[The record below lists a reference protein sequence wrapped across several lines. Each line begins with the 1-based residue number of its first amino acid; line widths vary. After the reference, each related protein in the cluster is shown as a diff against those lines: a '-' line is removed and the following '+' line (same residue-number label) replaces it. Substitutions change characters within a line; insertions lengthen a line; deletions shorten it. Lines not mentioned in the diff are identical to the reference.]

1 MNPRPNYFSTA
12 SAVCVSVLLLCSVP
26 NVRAQSGTVPQPA
39 GLVRVTV
46 FPLLANLWE
55 LTNSFAPVALTN
67 VPVGY
72 CVGNQYYRG
81 WCVDAAT
88 PMADEFF
95 FARLYDSLG
104 ANLPA
109 YLRAE
114 PWSQINYVLNHKLG
128 EPLNAQE
135 AIWYLQDGTDLV
147 DIDPGPIRD
156 MVAAARQFG
165 PGYVPLAGQIRAII
179 LDPTNAVQRLIME
192 TPCAATNESG
202 AVALAITRSNNA
214 VVISWPSPSTGW
226 TLQQNT
232 NGFATVNW
240 SNVTTIQ
247 DNGTTKS
254 IAVNPPSGN
263 RFHRLVKP

>member
-1 MNPRPNYFSTA
+1 MNPRSNYFSTA
-12 SAVCVSVLLLCSVP
+12 SAVCVLALLLCSVP
-26 NVRAQSGTVPQPA
+26 SVRAQSGTVPQPA
-39 GLVRVTV
+39 NLVRVTV
-46 FPLLANLWE
+46 FPLIANFWE

-72 CVGNQYYRG
+72 CAGNQYYRG

-88 PMADEFF
+88 GMADEFF

-128 EPLNAQE
+128 EPLDAQE
-135 AIWYLQDGTDLV
+135 AIWYLQDGTDLL

-165 PGYVPLAGQIRAII
+165 PGYVPPAGQIRAII

-202 AVALAITRSNNA
+202 AVALSITRSNNA
-214 VVISWPSPSTGW
+214 VVISWPSPSTGFN
-226 TLQQNT
+226 LQQNT
-232 NGFATVNW
+232 NVN
-240 SNVTTIQ
+240 TTDWIGASETIN
-247 DNGTTKS
+247 DNGTTKF
-254 IAVNPPSGN
+254 IIVNPPTAS
-263 RFHRLVKP
+263 RFYRLFKP